1 MKYIVDLPEAYTSK
15 SALFGD
21 ILSIPICLESGKR
34 YGIPTGIKLEPYTEP
49 NEDNAMWMDGYE
61 KGVEA
66 GRDDAWNFARN
77 LLNYTNK
84 DWEDLMNLLL
94 INNCSYQE
102 AKDMYEEWERE
113 KNEIQIGDEV
123 KDKDLEDKG
132 IVTSVLA
139 TRCDVLWF
147 DGTVSEDVLMSD
159 LYKTGRHFDEI
170 QNLLKTIEEEEKK

>member
-1 MKYIVDLPEAYTSK
+1 MPKYLIEVPDETGQAYYNI
-15 SALFGD
+15 A
-21 ILSIPICLESGKR
+21 
-34 YGIPTGIKLEPYTEP
+34 PYAEP

-66 GRDDAWNFARN
+66 GRNDAWNFARN

-94 INNCSYQE
+94 VNNCSYQE
-102 AKDMYEEWERE
+102 AKDMYEKWERE

-170 QNLLKTIEEEEKK
+170 QNLLKTIEEEKNE

>member
-1 MKYIVDLPEAYTSK
+1 MKYLIEVPDEAGQAYYNI
-15 SALFGD
+15 A
-21 ILSIPICLESGKR
+21 
-34 YGIPTGIKLEPYTEP
+34 PYTEP

-66 GRDDAWNFARN
+66 GRNDAWKFARN

-123 KDKDLEDKG
+123 KDKGIEDKG

-159 LYKTGRHFDEI
+159 LCKTGRHFDEI

>member
-1 MKYIVDLPEAYTSK
+1 MKYLIEVPDETGQAYYNI
-15 SALFGD
+15 A
-21 ILSIPICLESGKR
+21 
-34 YGIPTGIKLEPYTEP
+34 PYIEP
-49 NEDNAMWMDGYE
+49 NEDNAIWMDGYE

-94 INNCSYQE
+94 VNSCSYQE

-170 QNLLKTIEEEEKK
+170 QNLLKTIEEEEKNE